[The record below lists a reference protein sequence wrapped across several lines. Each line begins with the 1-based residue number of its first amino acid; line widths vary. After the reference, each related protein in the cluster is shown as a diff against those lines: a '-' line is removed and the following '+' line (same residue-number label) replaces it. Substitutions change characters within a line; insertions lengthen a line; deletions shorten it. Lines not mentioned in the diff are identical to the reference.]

1 MIIFLPRFIL
11 EKDGKEMRDLFMQ
24 QKKGNIM
31 DYDTVRLDE
40 EKAAVVIIDQTKLPG
55 NIELLSLR
63 TAQEIWDA
71 IYLLKVRGAPA
82 IGVAAAYGIYVLSR
96 KIETEDY
103 EVFYREFVKQKEYL
117 DSARPTAVNL
127 SWALNR
133 MLQVVETQKGK
144 PVSVIQEKLKQ
155 EAVAIQE
162 EDIWVCKMI
171 GEYGLELV
179 KPGDGILTHCNAG
192 QLATSKY
199 GTATAPIYLGQERGY
214 GFKVFADETRPLLQ
228 GARLTAFELQSSG
241 VDVTLICDN
250 MSATVMK
257 NGWVNAVFVGC
268 DRVAANGDAANKIG
282 TSVVAAV
289 AKYYGVPLYI
299 CAPTSTI
306 DMGTSTGADIRIE
319 QRPAEEV
326 TEMWYKERMAPEG
339 VKVFNPAFDVT
350 DHELIAGIVTEY
362 GVARAPYTE
371 SLKEIFRRKD
381 KGRTIEK

>member
-1 MIIFLPRFIL
+1 
-11 EKDGKEMRDLFMQ
+11 
-24 QKKGNIM
+24 M
-31 DYDTVRLDE
+31 DYDTVRLDDE
-40 EKAAVVIIDQTKLPG
+40 NNAVVIIDQTKLPG
-55 NIELLSLR
+55 KIEIISLH

-71 IYLLKVRGAPA
+71 IYLLQVRGAPA
-82 IGVAAAYGIYVLSR
+82 IGVAAAYGIYVLA
-96 KIETEDY
+96 KQMDTEDY
-103 EVFYREFVKQKEYL
+103 DTFYREFVRQKEYL
-117 DSARPTAVNL
+117 DSSRPTAVNL

-133 MLQVVETQKGK
+133 MQRVVEAHRGETVVQIK
-144 PVSVIQEKLKQ
+144 
-155 EAVAIQE
+155 EALHRESVAIQE
-162 EDIWVCKMI
+162 EDIWVCRMI
-171 GEYGLELV
+171 GEHGLTLV

-199 GTATAPIYLGQERGY
+199 GTATAPIYLGEERGY
-214 GFKVFADETRPLLQ
+214 HFHVFADETRPLLQ

-289 AKYYGVPLYI
+289 AKYYGVPVYI

-306 DMGTSTGADIRIE
+306 DLNTPTGAEIKIE
-319 QRPAEEV
+319 QRPVEEV

-371 SLKEIFRRKD
+371 SLAAVFAEKEKHVR
-381 KGRTIEK
+381 E